1 MAFPRAL
8 RRLLRVL
15 EIEEEQNRLTLES
28 AQGELARLE
37 HSLTVAKMRER
48 SGRHLVVASASSGEL
63 ADRLAGIAETAAA
76 QQRVIALEPRIANMR
91 VDVSTLREAFLSKRV
106 ERRQAETLITE
117 TETKD
122 AVVSGRRNQQSLD
135 DWYLNRFQGCRSS
148 ANTKGPES
156 ASDVPICIRP
166 SADES

>member
-1 MAFPRAL
+1 MAVSRAL

-15 EIEEEQNRLTLES
+15 EIEEEQNRLALES

-37 HSLTVAKMRER
+37 RLLTVAKMRER

-76 QQRVIALEPRIANMR
+76 QQRAIALELRIVNAKT
-91 VDVSTLREAFLSKRV
+91 DVSTLREAFLSKRV

-117 TETKD
+117 SEAKD
-122 AVVSGRRNQQSLD
+122 AVISGRRNQQSLD
-135 DWYLNRFQGCRSS
+135 DWYLNRFHGHTSS

-156 ASDVPICIRP
+156 ASDLPSCIRRAA
-166 SADES
+166 SKS